1 MSTTGPRPEL
11 TNGKKV
17 ILAAATIPMIAVG
30 IAGGVGTFN
39 NISGKYGSG
48 TAVGALAAGEG
59 ATAVAALLLLVTTM
73 LGQSA
78 PAIIRIAL
86 WALPAAAA
94 VMGATAANGTGEAI
108 VYSLTPMAITA
119 AAEGVAFLSRRV
131 VVHRTGVDME
141 VQRRNAETV
150 QRLAYHRARA
160 ANHPKERARR
170 RSERASWRLAKRV
183 GVGDTELGAQLVE
196 VQRDR
201 LTEGADAALLD
212 MFTVASAPA
221 PAAVEVI
228 VERADE
234 KGYASV
240 PTLGG
245 ELTAGQDHFVDV
257 PKMVGPEGY
266 SPVSTPAP
274 DQAFPVTTEE
284 GVELVPTPGGD
295 DPEPATRQT
304 YQLDHLARRWV
315 PSEQAAPWGDVPSVY
330 DRRVPDWTVGNEY
343 WKGDPVIDPK
353 PVNVTTQAAPQEPR
367 PTVTEP
373 EPEHHA
379 PVTETV
385 TQQAAAVPAK
395 ESRQVVTEAI
405 GLNPTELRRQAR
417 QLHNKV
423 VKSGGRGVTID
434 QLRDEFGLSRRE
446 ATELRRTVVSGDQS

>member
-1 MSTTGPRPEL
+1 MSTIGPRPEL

-160 ANHPKERARR
+160 VNHPDKRTRE

-201 LTEGADAALLD
+201 LTEGADASLLS
-212 MFTVASAPA
+212 MFTVAPAPA
-221 PAAVEVI
+221 PAAVEVT
-228 VERADE
+228 VERVDDE
-234 KGYASV
+234 Q
-240 PTLGG
+240 P
-245 ELTAGQDHFVDV
+245 
-257 PKMVGPEGY
+257 
-266 SPVSTPAP
+266 PVSPEADPAP
-274 DQAFPVTTEE
+274 VEATT
-284 GVELVPTPGGD
+284 P
-295 DPEPATRQT
+295 PAITAPQPAS
-304 YQLDHLARRWV
+304 HWV
-315 PSEQAAPWGDVPSVY
+315 PADPAVFWSDIPSVY
-330 DRRVPDWTVGNEY
+330 DMRVPDWTVSDY

-353 PVNVTTQAAPQEPR
+353 PVNVTTQAAPQEPS
-367 PTVTEP
+367 PAVTEP

-379 PVTETV
+379 PVAETV
-385 TQQAAAVPAK
+385 TQQPVAVPAK
-395 ESRQVVTEAI
+395 ESRQVVTEQI

-446 ATELRRTVVSGDQS
+446 ATELRRAVVGGDQS